1 MPETRHEHDKKSA
14 KGTHLY
20 RRIFLGRALRN
31 EKLEGELLP
40 KTIALPIFASDPLSS
55 VAYGPQELLM
65 ILTLGGVTF
74 LTFAP
79 GIAVMVAI
87 LLTVIVLSYRKV
99 IQAYP
104 SGGGDY
110 EVAKKNLGRGA
121 SLVVASA
128 LLLDYVMTVAVS
140 ISSGTDNL
148 ISAFPQLADY
158 RVEIAIGFLLL
169 IFGINLRGIR
179 ESGVSFAI
187 PTYIFISTVFVMIG
201 SGLYKV
207 FVLGETLVT
216 TSTGYDVQA
225 EGEFLNNPAQVAV
238 VLLLLRA
245 FASGCSALT
254 GIEAIANGVP
264 AFRAPKIRNA
274 NITMSLMG
282 ATAVLMFLGT
292 TWLALT
298 AGVKYIEHPEI
309 QLNNVDFFSTNPQQ
323 SLMAQIGIAVFGG
336 GSLLFYI
343 LQAATAAVL
352 LLAANTAFNGFPLLS
367 SVLSKDGFAPKML
380 QTRGDRLVYSNGM
393 LSLAAAA
400 GGLILVYQAS
410 VTDLIQLYIIGVFT
424 SFSVGQ
430 IGMIRHWRRGLREN
444 TISRK
449 EAFGGLAIN
458 GFGALLTSSVLI
470 IVTLTKFTH
479 GAWLVFIIMPALW
492 ILMYETKK
500 YYAEVETEIQLKP
513 EIIFGSKGD
522 YAIVLMDKLTA
533 PQLKA
538 LDYALSSK
546 HDLLEVVHIGVD
558 PETSAQFEKDW
569 IAYGIQV
576 PLRIIPSPFR
586 DFGAPLSEYLTEY
599 RAQHPEKRMAIYI
612 PKYVVGHWWEHI
624 FHNHR
629 ANRIRKQLMYVRG
642 AMIVLVPWRLESADK
657 IDLFSR
663 APMPG
668 DVRRGETLRGKSAMR
683 RHEGGKNKVIK
694 MVAKEDA
701 TPDDILDPNKN
712 D

>member
-14 KGTHLY
+14 KGNHLY

-148 ISAFPQLADY
+148 ISAFPGLADY

-225 EGEFLNNPAQVAV
+225 EGEFLNNPTQVAV

-430 IGMIRHWRRGLREN
+430 IGMIRHWRRGMRDN

-449 EAFGGLAIN
+449 EAYGGLAIN

-492 ILMYETKK
+492 ILMYQTKK

-513 EIIFGSKGD
+513 EIVFGSKGD

-663 APMPG
+663 APLPG
-668 DVRRGETLRGKSAMR
+668 DVRRGETVRGKSAMR

>member
-1 MPETRHEHDKKSA
+1 MPDRHEHDKTSVK
-14 KGTHLY
+14 KIHPIRTFL
-20 RRIFLGRALRN
+20 LGRALRN
-31 EKLEGELLP
+31 ERLEGELLP
-40 KTIALPIFASDPLSS
+40 KRIALPIFASDPLSS

-65 ILTLGGVTF
+65 ILTLGGISF

-79 GIAVMVAI
+79 GIALMVAT

-121 SLVVASA
+121 SLVVAAA

-140 ISSGTDNL
+140 IASGTDNL
-148 ISAFPQLADY
+148 ISAFPELAPH
-158 RVEIAIGFLLL
+158 RVEIAIGFLFL

-179 ESGVSFAI
+179 ESGFSFAI
-187 PTYIFISTVFVMIG
+187 PTYVFISTVFLMIG
-201 SGLYKV
+201 TGLYKV
-207 FVLGETLVT
+207 LVLGQTLVT
-216 TSTGYDVQA
+216 TSSGYEVEA
-225 EGEFLNNPAQVAV
+225 AHEFLDNPAQVAV

-264 AFRAPKIRNA
+264 AFREPKIKNA
-274 NITMSLMG
+274 NITMAFMG
-282 ATAVLMFLGT
+282 GTAVLMFLGT

-298 AGVKYIEHPEI
+298 AGVKYIENPEH
-309 QLNNVDFFSTNPQQ
+309 QLGNADFFSTNPQQ
-323 SLMAQIGIAVFGG
+323 SLMAQIGIAVFGEA
-336 GSLLFYI
+336 SLLFYI
-343 LQAATAAVL
+343 LQAGTAAVL

-367 SVLSKDGFAPKML
+367 SVLSRDGFAPKML

-393 LSLAAAA
+393 LSLAVVA
-400 GGLILVYQAS
+400 GALIVVYQAS
-410 VTDLIQLYIIGVFT
+410 VTNLIQLYILGVFT
-424 SFSVGQ
+424 SFTVGQ
-430 IGMIRHWRRGLREN
+430 IGMIVHWRRGIREKS
-444 TISRK
+444 IAKK
-449 EAFGGLAIN
+449 EALGGLTIN
-458 GFGALLTSSVLI
+458 GIGALLTSSVLV
-470 IVTLTKFTH
+470 IVTITKFTH
-479 GAWLVFIIMPALW
+479 GAWLVFIIMPVLW
-492 ILMYETKK
+492 VLMYETKK
-500 YYAEVETEIQLKP
+500 YYAEVDKEIQLKP
-513 EIIFGSKGD
+513 EIQFGSKGD

-546 HDLLEVVHIGVD
+546 HDKLEVVHIAVD
-558 PETSAQFEKDW
+558 PERAETFEREW
-569 IAYGIQV
+569 TEYGIQV

-599 RAQHPEKRMAIYI
+599 RAMHEEQRMAVYL

-663 APMPG
+663 APMAG
-668 DVRRGETLRGKSAMR
+668 DARRGEPLRARGSMR
-683 RHEGGKNKVIK
+683 RHQGGKNTVIK
-694 MVAKEDA
+694 MTAKEDA
-701 TPDDILDPNKN
+701 TPDDILNPSD

>member
-14 KGTHLY
+14 KGNHLY

-40 KTIALPIFASDPLSS
+40 KTVALPIFASDPLSS

-323 SLMAQIGIAVFGG
+323 SLMAQIGIAVFGN

-430 IGMIRHWRRGLREN
+430 IGMIRHWRRGMREN

-449 EAFGGLAIN
+449 EAYGGLAIN

-513 EIIFGSKGD
+513 EIVFGSKGD

-663 APMPG
+663 APLPG
-668 DVRRGETLRGKSAMR
+668 DVRRGETVRGKSAMR

>member
-1 MPETRHEHDKKSA
+1 MPNRHEHDKTSVK
-14 KGTHLY
+14 KIHPIRTFL
-20 RRIFLGRALRN
+20 LGRALRN
-31 EKLEGELLP
+31 ERLEGELLP
-40 KTIALPIFASDPLSS
+40 KRIALPIFASDPLSS

-65 ILTLGGVTF
+65 ILTLGGISF

-79 GIAVMVAI
+79 GIALMVAT

-121 SLVVASA
+121 SLVVAAA

-140 ISSGTDNL
+140 IASGTDNL
-148 ISAFPQLADY
+148 ISAFPELAPH
-158 RVEIAIGFLLL
+158 RVEIAIGFLFL

-179 ESGVSFAI
+179 ESGFSFAI
-187 PTYIFISTVFVMIG
+187 PTYVFISTVFLMIG
-201 SGLYKV
+201 TGLYKV
-207 FVLGETLVT
+207 LVLGQTLVT
-216 TSTGYDVQA
+216 TSSGYEVEA
-225 EGEFLNNPAQVAV
+225 AHEFLDNPAQVAV

-264 AFRAPKIRNA
+264 AFREPKIKNA
-274 NITMSLMG
+274 NITMAFMG
-282 ATAVLMFLGT
+282 GTAVLMFLGT

-298 AGVKYIEHPEI
+298 AGVKYIENPEH
-309 QLNNVDFFSTNPQQ
+309 QLGNADFFSTNPQQ
-323 SLMAQIGIAVFGG
+323 SLMAQIGIAVFGEA
-336 GSLLFYI
+336 SLLFYI
-343 LQAATAAVL
+343 LQAGTAAVL

-367 SVLSKDGFAPKML
+367 SVLSRDGFAPKML

-393 LSLAAAA
+393 LSLAVVA
-400 GGLILVYQAS
+400 GALIVVYQAS
-410 VTDLIQLYIIGVFT
+410 VTNLIQLYILGVFT
-424 SFSVGQ
+424 SFTVGQ
-430 IGMIRHWRRGLREN
+430 IGMIVHWRRGVREKS
-444 TISRK
+444 IARK
-449 EAFGGLAIN
+449 EAIGGLTIN
-458 GFGALLTSSVLI
+458 GIGALLTSSVLV
-470 IVTLTKFTH
+470 IVTITKFTH
-479 GAWLVFIIMPALW
+479 GAWLVFIIMPVLW
-492 ILMYETKK
+492 VLMYETKK
-500 YYAEVETEIQLKP
+500 YYAEVDKEIQLKP
-513 EIIFGSKGD
+513 EIQFGSKGD

-546 HDLLEVVHIGVD
+546 HDKLEVVHIAVD
-558 PETSAQFEKDW
+558 PERAETFEREW
-569 IAYGIQV
+569 TEYGIQV

-599 RAQHPEKRMAIYI
+599 RAMHEEQRMAVYL

-663 APMPG
+663 APMAG
-668 DVRRGETLRGKSAMR
+668 DVRRGEPLRTRGYMR
-683 RHEGGKNKVIK
+683 RHQGGKNTVIK
-694 MVAKEDA
+694 MTAKEDA
-701 TPDDILDPNKN
+701 TPDDILNPSD

>member
-14 KGTHLY
+14 KGNHLY

-148 ISAFPQLADY
+148 ISAFPGLADY

-323 SLMAQIGIAVFGG
+323 SLMAQIGIAVFGN

-410 VTDLIQLYIIGVFT
+410 VTDLIQLYILGVFT

-430 IGMIRHWRRGLREN
+430 IGMIRHWRRGIREN

-449 EAFGGLAIN
+449 EAYSGLAIN
-458 GFGALLTSSVLI
+458 GFGAFLTSSVLV

-513 EIIFGSKGD
+513 EIVFGSKGD

-663 APMPG
+663 APLPG
-668 DVRRGETLRGKSAMR
+668 DVRRGETVRGKSAMR